1 VAILLIALVGV
12 WAANYSVGHKALRRE
27 VDRRLATEASA
38 IMGMPGAGAAAMAGR
53 IDDALTDH
61 HTADLY
67 YMLVDRHGH
76 KRAGNLD
83 LRISPQPGYWDFD
96 EQAHVSGV
104 GHGRAL
110 TRRLAYGGTLVVLS
124 DNDAIDGF
132 DGLMIRVQREV
143 AEALQAVAE
152 DAGDS
157 LAISVDGPVPIRGD
171 VHRLRQTIVNLV
183 ENAIRHTP
191 PGTAM
196 TVEARV
202 SARDGLLIVSDNGPG
217 IPAGQHEAVIRRFA
231 RLESAGGR
239 AGGRAGNGLPE
250 TAGQGLGLTLVDA
263 IARLHHGVLI
273 MQDAAPGLRVV
284 IALPLGA

>member
-1 VAILLIALVGV
+1 
-12 WAANYSVGHKALRRE
+12 
-27 VDRRLATEASA
+27 
-38 IMGMPGAGAAAMAGR
+38 
-53 IDDALTDH
+53 
-61 HTADLY
+61 
-67 YMLVDRHGH
+67 
-76 KRAGNLD
+76 
-83 LRISPQPGYWDFD
+83 
-96 EQAHVSGV
+96 
-104 GHGRAL
+104 
-110 TRRLAYGGTLVVLS
+110 
-124 DNDAIDGF
+124 
-132 DGLMIRVQREV
+132 MIRVQREV

-157 LAISVDGPVPIRGD
+157 LAISVVGPVPIRGD

-239 AGGRAGNGLPE
+239 AGDGLPE

-273 MQDAAPGLRVV
+273 MQDAAPGPRVV